1 MVTSSQQKDTEDEVR
16 EIIRSNLHLQGKVK
30 MARVDHALDWD
41 LIKVHFVLCL
51 TRYDGKKCDQLNV
64 WSSL

>member
-30 MARVDHALDWD
+30 MARVDHALD
-41 LIKVHFVLCL
+41 
-51 TRYDGKKCDQLNV
+51 
-64 WSSL
+64 